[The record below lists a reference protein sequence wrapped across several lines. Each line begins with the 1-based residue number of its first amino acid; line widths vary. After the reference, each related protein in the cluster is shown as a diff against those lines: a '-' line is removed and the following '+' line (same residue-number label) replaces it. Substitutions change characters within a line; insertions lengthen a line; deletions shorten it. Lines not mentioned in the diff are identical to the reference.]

1 MSAAAA
7 ASPAPAPAPVFLSVP
22 SITTPPP
29 ATEYPPTD
37 PAISY
42 TFPLDIWQ
50 QHAVAAIHRG
60 DNVLVTAKTGS
71 GKTLVGEYQIA
82 HSLRAGK
89 RVFYTTPI
97 KSLSNQKYH
106 DLKKLF
112 PAASVGIMTGDIKS
126 APEADIV
133 VMTTEILRNLLF
145 KQSTSTASVGTAGAL
160 SLERLD
166 AVVFDE
172 VHYIND
178 PDRGHVWEETLILL
192 PPSVHL
198 VLLSATIDS
207 PEAFAGW
214 LGRAKG
220 KPIVLLKTSHRIVP
234 LVHGVWDPSTPRGS
248 LPLAALKKGDEAP
261 YDGGAYTGW
270 LRGRE
275 AHVKAAEDW
284 SARVAAAT
292 ARGDSVAGAEGK
304 TRVHAFTHVLNQ
316 AVSTLQERDLL
327 PALFFVFSRAECERY
342 ADAVAGS
349 LLDSS
354 DTAAVKHILRF
365 HLHRYDETLLHLPQY
380 HQVVRLLE
388 RGIAFHHS
396 GLLPLLKEVVEI
408 LFAKGYVRALFCTE
422 TFAVGLNMPA
432 RTVVFL
438 DLKKPH
444 GGAEGGFRPLRA
456 DEYIQMAGRA
466 GRRGKDTQG
475 VVIYLPARRPLEPEE
490 MRAVLTGPLQPLE
503 SRLQFHY
510 DFLLKAIHA
519 SAAAATAAGSAA
531 AAAATAATP
540 LWNAVIDAS
549 YWSAQRA
556 AYAEAVEKDIAALAA
571 ERAAIPLTDAECAEI
586 SVKRTLEARVR
597 ATVNAEKRRA
607 QAELEAWKN
616 KHMGVKWVNAEKLMD
631 VAAKLDDR
639 ITRATA
645 ILESFRAPV
654 EPARVL
660 PLLEALGEWGAL
672 KENGDA
678 PPSLTPFGVLATE
691 VNEGNPL
698 IMARLFEAQVLKDAT
713 PDEIVGVLGS
723 LIVEREALDK
733 SLHPRSLPAPVTPRV
748 VETLLLMDEWCSQ
761 GVAIDA
767 RYSVGSPEEYWSLS
781 TLWVQIGMEWYAG
794 ASAADLCTRYEMFA
808 GNLMRGLLKLANLVN
823 EWISLATFTADVD
836 MLERLKEA
844 PARLLRDIA
853 VPESLYLR
861 L

>member
-1 MSAAAA
+1 MSAAIATGAA
-7 ASPAPAPAPVFLSVP
+7 AAESFLTVP

-29 ATEYPPTD
+29 PAEYPPAD

-42 TFPLDIWQ
+42 AFPLDIWQ

-82 HSLRAGK
+82 HSLRAGR

-112 PAASVGIMTGDIKS
+112 PSASVGIMTGDIKS

-145 KQSTSTASVGTAGAL
+145 KRATSTAAVGTAGAL
-160 SLERLD
+160 SLEGLD
-166 AVVFDE
+166 AVIFDE

-192 PPSVHL
+192 PPTVHL

-220 KPIVLLKTSHRIVP
+220 VPIVLLKTTHRIVP
-234 LVHGVWDPSTPRGS
+234 LVHGVWDPDTPRGS
-248 LPLAALKKGDEAP
+248 LPLAALKRGDEAP
-261 YDGGAYTGW
+261 YDGGVYTAW
-270 LRGRE
+270 MRRRE
-275 AHVKAAEDW
+275 AHVRAAEDW
-284 SARVAAAT
+284 GARVAAA
-292 ARGDSVAGAEGK
+292 AERGESIAGAEGK
-304 TRVHAFTHVLNQ
+304 TRVPAFTHVLNQ
-316 AVSTLQERDLL
+316 AVVTLQERDLL

-342 ADAVAGS
+342 ADTIRGS

-354 DTAAVKHILRF
+354 DTAAVKHIIRF

-438 DLKKPH
+438 DLKKPC
-444 GGAEGGFRPLRA
+444 GGGGGFRALRA

-475 VVIYLPARRPLEPEE
+475 VVIYLPARRPVEPEE

-519 SAAAATAAGSAA
+519 SSAA
-531 AAAATAATP
+531 ADAKPVWT
-540 LWNAVIDAS
+540 AVIDAS

-556 AYAEAVEKDIAALAA
+556 AYAAAIEAEITGLEA
-571 ERAAIPLTDAECAEI
+571 ERAALPITEAECAELAT
-586 SVKRTLEARVR
+586 KRALEAQMR
-597 ATVNAEKRRA
+597 ASVNAAKRRA
-607 QAELEAWKN
+607 QAELEMWKN
-616 KHMGVKWVNAEKLMD
+616 RHMGARW
-631 VAAKLDDR
+631 VAAERLADAAGKLEER
-639 ITRATA
+639 ARRATEL
-645 ILESFRAPV
+645 LESFRTPV
-654 EPARVL
+654 EPLRVL
-660 PLLEALGEWGAL
+660 PLLEALQAWGAL
-672 KENGDA
+672 KDNGDA

-698 IMARLFEAQVLKDAT
+698 LMARLYEAALLKDAT

-723 LIVEREALDK
+723 FIVEREALDK
-733 SLHPRSLPAPVTPRV
+733 TMHPRSLPEPVTDRV
-748 VETLLLMDEWCSQ
+748 KDALLRIDEWCTE
-761 GVAIDA
+761 GIAIDT

-781 TLWVQIGMEWYAG
+781 TLWVQIGMEWFAG
-794 ASAADLCTRYEMFA
+794 ANAADLCSRYEMFA

-823 EWISLATFTADVD
+823 EWISLATYTADVD
-836 MLERLKEA
+836 MLERLRDV

>member
-1 MSAAAA
+1 MSAAASA
-7 ASPAPAPAPVFLSVP
+7 TATSFLTVP

-29 ATEYPPTD
+29 AAEYPPTD

-42 TFPLDIWQ
+42 AFPLDIWQ

-112 PAASVGIMTGDIKS
+112 PSASVGIMTGDIKS

-160 SLERLD
+160 SLEGLD
-166 AVVFDE
+166 AVIFDE

-178 PDRGHVWEETLILL
+178 VDRGHVWEETLILL
-192 PPSVHL
+192 PATVHL

-220 KPIVLLKTSHRIVP
+220 VPIVLLKTLHRIVP

-248 LPLAALKKGDEAP
+248 LPLAALKRGDEAP
-261 YDGGAYTGW
+261 YDGGVYTAW
-270 LRGRE
+270 LRRRE
-275 AHVKAAEDW
+275 AHVRAAEDW
-284 SARVAAAT
+284 GARVAAA
-292 ARGDSVAGAEGK
+292 AERGESIAGAEGK
-304 TRVHAFTHVLNQ
+304 TRVPAFTHVLNQ
-316 AVSTLQERDLL
+316 AVTTLQERDLL

-342 ADAVAGS
+342 ADTLRGS

-354 DTAAVKHILRF
+354 DTAAVKHIIRF
-365 HLHRYDETLLHLPQY
+365 HLHRYDDTLLHLPQY

-438 DLKKPH
+438 DLKKPC
-444 GGAEGGFRPLRA
+444 GGGGGFRALRA

-519 SAAAATAAGSAA
+519 SSAAAGSSAAADEGAGAGAGAAATKPVW
-531 AAAATAATP
+531 T
-540 LWNAVIDAS
+540 AVIDAS

-556 AYAEAVEKDIAALAA
+556 AYAAALEGDIAALAA
-571 ERAAIPLTDAECAEI
+571 ERTALPITEAECAELAT
-586 SVKRTLEARVR
+586 KRALEVQVR
-597 ATVNAEKRRA
+597 ANVNAARRRA
-607 QAELEAWKN
+607 QAELEMWKN
-616 KHMGVKWVNAEKLMD
+616 RHMGARWVAAERLAD
-631 VAAKLDDR
+631 AAAKLEER
-639 ITRATA
+639 ARRATEL
-645 ILESFRAPV
+645 LESFRAPV
-654 EPARVL
+654 EPLRVL
-660 PLLEALGEWGAL
+660 PLLEALQAWGAL
-672 KENGDA
+672 VDNGGA
-678 PPSLTPFGVLATE
+678 TPSLTPFGVLATE

-698 IMARLFEAQVLKDAT
+698 IMARLYEAALLKDAT
-713 PDEIVGVLGS
+713 ADEIVGILGS

-733 SLHPRSLPAPVTPRV
+733 SMHPRSLPEPVTDRV
-748 VETLLLMDEWCSQ
+748 KDVLLRMDEWCTE
-761 GVAIDA
+761 GIATDA
-767 RYSVGSPEEYWSLS
+767 RYSVGSPEDYWCLS

-794 ASAADLCTRYEMFA
+794 ANAAELCSRYEMFA

-823 EWISLATFTADVD
+823 EWISLATYTADVD
-836 MLERLKEA
+836 MLEKLRDV